1 MQQGDRSSRAL
12 RPVALVLADI
22 GGYTRFIRLHALSVV
37 HAQEIVTELLEAVI
51 DRAEHPLRLNKLEG
65 DAAFLSAELQAGRR
79 RCAVCSPRCAHSAK
93 PSPLAGPSWPNTGM
107 VADPATPAASWTA
120 ST

>member
-1 MQQGDRSSRAL
+1 MQPDDGSTSAL

-37 HAQEIVTELLEAVI
+37 HAEEIVTELLEAVI

-65 DAAFLSAELQAGRR
+65 DAAFLYAEVQAGPDTLRSVLAQVREFGEAFAARR
-79 RCAVCSPRCAHSAK
+79 GE
-93 PSPLAGPSWPNTGM
+93 LAEFRDGG
-107 VADPATPAASWTA
+107 
-120 ST
+120 